1 MLQFVENPRSFLEK
15 IYNILDKN
23 SLFIISIFSNKQ
35 LTYWKE
41 FALSRG
47 AKKEQVEKT
56 FINQSEIM
64 NVLSPDYIE
73 NLLKEIG
80 FSKIEK
86 ICEILSVDMW
96 IAEK

>member
-1 MLQFVENPRSFLEK
+1 MLKTLGVFFEK
-15 IYNILDKN
+15 IYNSSDKN

-64 NVLSPDYIE
+64 NVLSTDYTE
-73 NLLKEIG
+73 TLLKEIG
-80 FSKIEK
+80 FLKAEK
-86 ICEILSVDMW
+86 ICKILSVDMW

>member
-1 MLQFVENPRSFLEK
+1 MLKTLEVFLEK
-15 IYNILDKN
+15 IYNSPDKN

-35 LTYWKE
+35 LAYWKE

-47 AKKEQVEKT
+47 TKKEQVEKT
-56 FINQSEIM
+56 FNNQSEVM
-64 NVLSPDYIE
+64 NVLSPDYAE
-73 NLLKEIG
+73 ALLKEIG
-80 FSKIEK
+80 FLKIEK